1 MDYLVLASA
10 VAPRG
15 VPVILPA
22 IGGAGLIA
30 LLVFF
35 LSQASAKSGARKKPQ
50 RSFLRC
56 GFFLGE
62 ANRFSEG
69 QYAVVA
75 RIAVADLDVVA
86 SAVRDHGPL
95 G

>member
-1 MDYLVLASA
+1 MHSLAVLKKSSSDCSGMDYLVLASA

-35 LSQASAKSGARKKPQ
+35 VSQASAKS
-50 RSFLRC
+50 
-56 GFFLGE
+56 
-62 ANRFSEG
+62 
-69 QYAVVA
+69 
-75 RIAVADLDVVA
+75 
-86 SAVRDHGPL
+86 
-95 G
+95 